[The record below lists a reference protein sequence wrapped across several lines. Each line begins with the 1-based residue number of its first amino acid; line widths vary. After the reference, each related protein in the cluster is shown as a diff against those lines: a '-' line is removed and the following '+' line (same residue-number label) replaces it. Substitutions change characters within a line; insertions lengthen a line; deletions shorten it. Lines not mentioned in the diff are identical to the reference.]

1 MHNIMDAVISI
12 FDSIILNNEYVFE
25 MDDVFKRIS
34 MNNIADENHIKHD
47 PNIFISRL
55 KVKS

>member
-34 MNNIADENHIKHD
+34 MNNIADETHKKHE
-47 PNIFISRL
+47 PNVFISAL
-55 KVKS
+55 NVSS